1 MANDWPTPP
10 SDYPDDDDLACGCA
24 QPAAMVALGV
34 FLGVALTAGW
44 VARTAWG
51 ITRDRCGQVHR
62 GVR

>member
-1 MANDWPTPP
+1 MT
-10 SDYPDDDDLACGCA
+10 DDELACDCPTA
-24 QPAAMVALGV
+24 LPALAGLLLG
-34 FLGVALTAGW
+34 LALTAGW